1 MNLTGGIVLY
11 AVLWFLTL
19 FIVALI
25 GQKSQA
31 DAGEIVPG
39 THAGAP
45 ADLKVKRIVIW
56 TTVITTLIWA
66 VIAWVIVSGFI
77 TREELANFDRLFR
90 E

>member
-19 FIVALI
+19 FIVAMI

-31 DAGEIVPG
+31 DAGEVVPG
-39 THAGAP
+39 TPAGAP
-45 ADLKVKRIVIW
+45 ADLKVRRIVIL

-66 VIAWVIVSGFI
+66 LIAWVILSGIVS
-77 TREELANFDRLFR
+77 REELANFDRLFR
-90 E
+90 G

>member
-1 MNLTGGIVLY
+1 MSLTGAIVLY

-31 DAGEIVPG
+31 DAGSVIPG

-56 TTVITTLIWA
+56 TTAVTTLLWA
-66 VIAWVIVSGFI
+66 ALVFVIMSGVVS
-77 TREELANFDRLFR
+77 REELANFDRLFR